1 MTFEPHTRSPT
12 QHRQKR
18 QDIHRNV
25 LTQLHAEVALVVAK
39 LAEKA
44 AQVVAVEITAKHH
57 KHSANQ
63 DKKTMA

>member
-1 MTFEPHTRSPT
+1 MTFKPHTRSPT
-12 QHRQKR
+12 QHHQKC

-25 LTQLHAEVALVVAK
+25 LAKLHAEAALAVAK

-44 AQVVAVEITAKHH
+44 AQVVAMEITAKHH
-57 KHSANQ
+57 KHSVNQ